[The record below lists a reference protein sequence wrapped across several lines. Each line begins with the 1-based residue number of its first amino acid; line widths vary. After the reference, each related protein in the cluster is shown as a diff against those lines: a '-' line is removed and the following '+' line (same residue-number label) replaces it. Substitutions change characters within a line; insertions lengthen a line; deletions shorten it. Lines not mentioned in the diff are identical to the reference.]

1 MIQEKQKYEVG
12 HKTVSQLLS
21 NFQQG
26 DILIPEIQRPFVWK
40 ATQVRDLIDSLYKG
54 YPVGYIVTSKSSN
67 VRLKNGQRSGGETMI
82 IDGQQRITALATA
95 LLSVETTDADYNK
108 RVIRIAFSPKTKRFV
123 VPDASTVKDKTFIG
137 DISIFFRD
145 DVRMGKIK
153 RDYLANNPDMDEDEL
168 ADILDSVVALK
179 GREIGMLELSKNL
192 EMDIVTEIFRRI
204 NQEGTQLKEADFV
217 MSKIAA
223 NEAHGGNLLRK
234 VIDHFSELVAKPER
248 YEAIATND
256 TEFAASPYLS
266 KIAWLRN
273 ENDDIYDPSYEDI
286 VRVVLTYKFKRGKMG
301 QLVQLLDGRNFAT
314 RTDEAAIIDDTY
326 SKLTD
331 GICDFIKENNFKK
344 FVMVVSSAGFCRGR
358 LIRSMGAMN
367 FCYALYL
374 HLYKTGYPQAKLQSA
389 IRRWLVLSLLT
400 GRYSSGAE
408 TRYETDIN
416 RICELGM
423 DEYLAQTEQMELS
436 DIFWNEK
443 LVSNLRTS
451 GTTSTAFNV
460 FLAAQC
466 KVNAKGFLST
476 DITVRNMVEEKG
488 DVHHIFPK
496 QYLKEHGFTQ
506 TMYNQVANYAYV
518 QTEINQAI
526 SDKAPNEYFAYV
538 FNAQCNGEV
547 ERFGGINNL
556 VILKANMV
564 ENCIPEGLE
573 TMTAANYA
581 DFCNKR
587 RQLMSETIRQYYLSL

>member
-1 MIQEKQKYEVG
+1 MKQEKQKYEVG

-54 YPVGYIVTSKSSN
+54 YPIGYIVTSKSSN
-67 VRLKNGQRSGGETMI
+67 VRLKNGHLSGGETMI

-95 LLSVETTDADYNK
+95 LLGIETTDADYNK
-108 RVIRIAFSPKTKRFV
+108 RVIRIAFSPKTKRFA
-123 VPDASTVKDKTFIG
+123 VPDASTVKDKSFIN
-137 DISIFFRD
+137 DISIFFKD

-153 RDYLANNPDMDEDEL
+153 RNYLSQNPDMDEDEL
-168 ADILDSVVALK
+168 ADVLDSVVALK
-179 GREIGMLELSKNL
+179 GREIGLLELSKNL

-204 NQEGTQLKEADFV
+204 NQEGTLLKEADFV

-223 NEAHGGNLLRK
+223 NEVHGGSMLRK
-234 VIDHFSELVAKPER
+234 VIDHFSELVIKPER

-256 TEFAASPYLS
+256 TEFATSPYLN
-266 KIAWLRN
+266 KISWLKR
-273 ENDDIYDPSYEDI
+273 ENDDIFDPSYEDI

-314 RTDEAAIIDDTY
+314 RTDEASVIDETY
-326 SKLTD
+326 AMLTE
-331 GICDFIKENNFKK
+331 GICDFINENNFKK
-344 FVMVVSSAGFCRGR
+344 FVMVVSSAGFCKGR

-374 HLYKTGYPQAKLQSA
+374 HLYKTGYPQVQLHSA
-389 IRRWLVLSLLT
+389 IRRWLVMSLLT

-416 RICELGM
+416 CISEVGIDDYLG
-423 DEYLAQTEQMELS
+423 QIEQIELS
-436 DIFWNEK
+436 DVFWNER
-443 LVSNLRTS
+443 LVNNLRTS
-451 GTTSTAFNV
+451 GITSAAFNV

-466 KVNAKGFLST
+466 KANAKGFLST
-476 DITVRNMVEEKG
+476 DITVRNMIEEKG
-488 DVHHIFPK
+488 DIHHIFPK
-496 QYLKEHGFTQ
+496 QFLKEKGFTQ
-506 TMYNQVANYAYV
+506 TMYNQVANYVYV
-518 QTEINQAI
+518 QTEINQGI

-538 FNAQCNGEV
+538 LNSQCNGEPTKY
-547 ERFGGINNL
+547 GGINCKQT
-556 VILKANMV
+556 LKKNMI

-573 TMTAANYA
+573 LMTDA
-581 DFCNKR
+581 DYNNFCVKR
-587 RQLMSETIRQYYLSL
+587 RLLMAENIKNYYYSL

>member
-54 YPVGYIVTSKSSN
+54 YPIGYIVTSRSSN

-95 LLSVETTDADYNK
+95 LLGVETTDADYNK
-108 RVIRIAFSPKTKRFV
+108 RVIKIAFSPKTKKFV
-123 VPDASTVKDKTFIG
+123 VPDASTIKDKSYIN
-137 DISIFFRD
+137 DISIFFKD
-145 DVRMGKIK
+145 DVRMARIRRKYME
-153 RDYLANNPDMDEDEL
+153 DNPDMDEDEL
-168 ADILDSVVALK
+168 ADILDSVASLK
-179 GREIGMLELSKNL
+179 GREIGLLELSKNL
-192 EMDIVTEIFRRI
+192 EMDTVTEIFRRI
-204 NQEGTQLKEADFV
+204 NQEGTLLKEADFV

-223 NEAHGGNLLRK
+223 NEAHGGNMLRK
-234 VIDHFSELVAKPER
+234 VIDHFSELVTKPER

-256 TEFAASPYLS
+256 REFATSSYLN
-266 KIAWLRN
+266 KISWLKN

-301 QLVQLLDGRNFAT
+301 QLVQLLDGRNFTT

-326 SKLTD
+326 QKLTD
-331 GICDFIKENNFKK
+331 GIIDFIKENNFKK

-358 LIRSMGAMN
+358 IIRSMGTMN

-374 HLYKTGYPQAKLQSA
+374 HLYKTEYPQAKLQSVV
-389 IRRWLVLSLLT
+389 RRWLVMALLT

-416 RICELGM
+416 QITELGI
-423 DEYLAQTEQMELS
+423 DEYLTQIEQVELS
-436 DIFWNEK
+436 EVFWNEK
-443 LVSNLRTS
+443 LVNNLRTS
-451 GTTSTAFNV
+451 GTTSAAYNV

-466 KVNAKGFLST
+466 KANAKGFLST
-476 DITVRNMVEEKG
+476 DITVRNMIEEKG
-488 DVHHIFPK
+488 DVHHIFPR
-496 QYLKEHGFTQ
+496 QFLKERGFSQ
-506 TMYNQVANYAYV
+506 TLYNQVANYAYV

-526 SDKAPNEYFAYV
+526 SDKAPNDYFAYV
-538 FNAQCNGEV
+538 VNDQCCGQPTKY
-547 ERFGGINNL
+547 GGIVSL
-556 VILKANMV
+556 DTLKSNMA

-573 TMTAANYA
+573 SMTEADYA
-581 DFCNKR
+581 DFCAKR
-587 RQLMSETIRQYYLSL
+587 RLFMAENIRNYYYSL

>member
-40 ATQVRDLIDSLYKG
+40 ASQVRDLIDSLYKG
-54 YPVGYIVTSKSSN
+54 YPVGYIVTSRSSN

-95 LLSVETTDADYNK
+95 LLGVPTTDADYNK
-108 RVIRIAFSPKTKRFV
+108 RVISIAFSPKTKRFV
-123 VPDASTVKDKTFIG
+123 VPDASTLKDKTFID

-179 GREIGMLELSKNL
+179 GREIGLLELSKNL

-223 NEAHGGNLLRK
+223 NEIHGGNMLRK

-256 TEFAASPYLS
+256 VEFAASPYLS
-266 KIAWLRN
+266 KIAWLKK

-286 VRVVLTYKFKRGKMG
+286 VRVVLTYKFMRGKMG

-314 RTDEAAIIDDTY
+314 RTDEAAIIDATY
-326 SKLTD
+326 AKLTE
-331 GICDFIKENNFKK
+331 GICDFINESNFKK
-344 FVMVVSSAGFCRGR
+344 FVMVVSSAGFCKGR
-358 LIRSMGAMN
+358 LIRSKGAMN

-374 HLYKTGYPQAKLQSA
+374 YLYKNGYNQAQLQSV
-389 IRRWLVLSLLT
+389 IRRWLVMSLLT

-408 TRYETDIN
+408 TRYEVDIN
-416 RICELGM
+416 RINEVGI
-423 DEYLAQTEQMELS
+423 DDYLAQTEQMELS
-436 DIFWNEK
+436 DIFWNER
-443 LVSNLRTS
+443 LVNNLRTS

-466 KVNAKGFLST
+466 KAHAKGFLST
-476 DITVRNMVEEKG
+476 DITVRNMIEEKG

-496 QYLKEHGFTQ
+496 QYLKERGFTQ

-518 QTEINQAI
+518 QTEINQGI
-526 SDKAPNEYFAYV
+526 SDKAPNDYFGYIV
-538 FNAQCNGEV
+538 NEQCNGQATKY
-547 ERFGGINNL
+547 GGINTL
-556 VILKANMV
+556 DVLKANMT

-573 TMTAANYA
+573 TMTEADYA
-581 DFCNKR
+581 DFCEKR
-587 RQLMSETIRQYYLSL
+587 RQLMSEAIKQYYYSL